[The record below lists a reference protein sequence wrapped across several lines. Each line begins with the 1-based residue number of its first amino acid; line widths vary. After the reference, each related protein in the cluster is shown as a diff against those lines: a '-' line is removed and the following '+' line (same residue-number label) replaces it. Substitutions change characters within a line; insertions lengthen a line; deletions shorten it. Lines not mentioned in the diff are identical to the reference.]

1 MTVSELIAQLQSMQ
15 QDAPVHFAYNYGDRW
30 HTQVAP
36 EVSTIDVA
44 TVKYSNYHSTDAV
57 VDVNEYN
64 DSERTDVREVVVIK

>member
-1 MTVSELIAQLQSMQ
+1 MTVAQLIAQLQLMQ

-44 TVKYSNYHSTDAV
+44 TVKHSSYHNTDAV
-57 VDVNEYN
+57 VDDN
-64 DSERTDVREVVVIK
+64 DYDEDERANVREVVVIK